1 MAFDGGRTGA
11 AGGLTSLLAEGEGG
25 PGAAVVAV
33 VAAGRGR
40 DAGAAATLRPCWD
53 VGWDDSAREKSSPI
67 VRTVWHPVMSDS
79 PTATVCVIR
88 PLNVILYPNT
98 CRIPAS

>member
-1 MAFDGGRTGA
+1 VPFDGGPTGA
-11 AGGLTSLLAEGEGG
+11 AGGTTSLLAEGEGEL
-25 PGAAVVAV
+25 GAVVVAV

-40 DAGAAATLRPCWD
+40 DAGAAATLRACWD
-53 VGWDDSAREKSSPI
+53 VGWDDNAREKSSPI
-67 VRTVWHPVMSDS
+67 VRTVWQPVISDS

-88 PLNVILYPNT
+88 PLIVIMYPNT

>member
-1 MAFDGGRTGA
+1 MPFDGGRTGA
-11 AGGLTSLLAEGEGG
+11 AGGPTSLLAEGEGEL
-25 PGAAVVAV
+25 AAAAVAV

-40 DAGAAATLRPCWD
+40 AGAAATLRACWD

-67 VRTVWHPVMSDS
+67 VRTVWQPVMSDS